1 MAGLSAEIGIAESR
15 NDLNILVLSKTDREE
30 SNTSWAQGGVAAVW
44 DFSKDNFEKHMKD
57 TLVAGDKLCDPEIV
71 KTVVEEDTT
80 NPDEM
85 VLLTQSW
92 KELRDIMSY
101 YVGIVRT
108 NISLTCALDRLHIL
122 YKGTEELYNSSKL
135 SPQLSELRNLITVA
149 YLICRAAQIRRES
162 RGLHYDLDFP
172 DKYDYLENTIL

>member
-1 MAGLSAEIGIAESR
+1 VAGLSAEIGFAESR
-15 NDLNILVLSKTDREE
+15 NDLNILVRSKTDREE
-30 SNTSWAQGGVAAVW
+30 SNTSWAQGGVAGVW

-122 YKGTEELYNSSKL
+122 YKETEELYNSSKL
-135 SPQLSELRNLITVA
+135 SPQLCEL
-149 YLICRAAQIRRES
+149 
-162 RGLHYDLDFP
+162 
-172 DKYDYLENTIL
+172 